1 MLNYYPL
8 FFVFLWSTG
17 FIGAKY
23 GLPYAEPLTFLLL
36 RYCAVI
42 VLMSVFATLAKA
54 KWETKPSK
62 MFHLA
67 VAGSLI
73 HGCYLGGV
81 FVAISLGLSAGV
93 VSLIVG
99 MQPLLTALLAP
110 IVVGERMRPVQW
122 VGLLL
127 GLVGVTLVLSQRIHS
142 GFGLHGLYWA
152 LGALL
157 GITVGTLYQKKHC
170 AHFDWRTGAVMQF
183 IGAFAV
189 TLPVA
194 LLIEHFHVQWTGHF
208 VFALSW
214 LVLVLS
220 LGAVTLLNTLI
231 RSGTAVNV
239 ASLFYLV
246 PPATALIAWLMFN
259 ESFTLIQTLGL
270 VVAVTGVALARRQ

>member
-110 IVVGERMRPVQW
+110 LVVGERMRPLQW

>member
-8 FFVFLWSTG
+8 LFVFLWSTG

-42 VLMSVFATLAKA
+42 VLMSAFALLAKA
-54 KWETKPSK
+54 KWETKPSQ

-81 FVAISLGLSAGV
+81 FVAISLGLPAGV

-110 IVVGERMRPVQW
+110 IVVGERMRPIQW
-122 VGLLL
+122 LGLLL
-127 GLVGVTLVLSQRIHS
+127 GLVGVALVLSQRIHS
-142 GFGLHGLYWA
+142 GFALHGLYWA

-157 GITVGTLYQKKHC
+157 GITVGTLYQKRHC

-183 IGAFAV
+183 IGAAV
-189 TLPVA
+189 VTFPVA

-208 VFALSW
+208 LFALSW

-246 PPATALIAWLMFN
+246 PPATALIAWLMFH
-259 ESFTLIQTLGL
+259 ESFTLVQTLGL
-270 VVAVTGVALARRQ
+270 AVAVTGVAIARR

>member
-42 VLMSVFATLAKA
+42 VLMSAFATLAKA

-62 MFHLA
+62 IFHLA

-110 IVVGERMRPVQW
+110 LVVGERMRPIQW

-183 IGAFAV
+183 IGAAAV
-189 TLPVA
+189 TFPVA
-194 LLIEHFHVQWTGHF
+194 LLIEHFHVEWTGHF